1 MQVKVIRTMG
11 NRVRRGMTTKI
22 YFCNDFV
29 AFSMLVMALSITL
42 IVSISLYHN
51 TSSCAK
57 LVNKSWPPTSDL
69 TIFTIGRRMINGRQ
83 NILFFIMAGCCG
95 ILGRYF
101 SSHQMHRLNIDLQI
115 IIMGDITGSRNK
127 TNKQLTNVNKEV
139 TSRSVN
145 DQIIWVV

>member
-69 TIFTIGRRMINGRQ
+69 TIFTIGSRMINDRQ
-83 NILFFIMAGCCG
+83 NILFFIMVVVV
-95 ILGRYF
+95 
-101 SSHQMHRLNIDLQI
+101 HRQVFLVTSNVQTNIDLQI
-115 IIMGDITGSRNK
+115 IIMRDITGSRNK